1 MNINEQGLV
10 RYISGI
16 SQQVL
21 NFQEITKQSVDVAL
35 EKGFEGVQAIEDMAN
50 TFLSIKLG
58 QRELLEKLSAVEEVF
73 STTIDVPIDNA
84 FKAFLIDFSDRLNEI
99 NINKTMLN
107 TGLYEEESY
116 RDKFIKKFELLNVLN
131 YDQLFKIQWNVLK
144 ESLHLKSDEQE
155 MFLDVLHS
163 KLPDIVRNEYESLI
177 DSEFIK
183 SLRVLKDT
191 KSLEGTKLQLI
202 MSKILAELQYLKPP
216 DETRVQ

>member
-1 MNINEQGLV
+1 
-10 RYISGI
+10 
-16 SQQVL
+16 
-21 NFQEITKQSVDVAL
+21 
-35 EKGFEGVQAIEDMAN
+35 MAN

-191 KSLEGTKLQLI
+191 KSLEGTK
-202 MSKILAELQYLKPP
+202 
-216 DETRVQ
+216 